1 MIRDTDEQSDED
13 KHRARFGRVLSAGAS
28 VLVELG
34 CTTLPKHRSVPCS
47 ETLQIPSFEVFLEV
61 SSCKYDRL
69 LTYFLASL
77 PSLEDGDGGEGKGAE
92 HSKLLLIMVWSF

>member
-1 MIRDTDEQSDED
+1 M
-13 KHRARFGRVLSAGAS
+13 HH
-28 VLVELG
+28 
-34 CTTLPKHRSVPCS
+34 LPKHRSVPCS

>member
-34 CTTLPKHRSVPCS
+34 CTTSQNIDLFPAQKLSKSHPLKFFWR
-47 ETLQIPSFEVFLEV
+47 FHHV
-61 SSCKYDRL
+61 SMIDY
-69 LTYFLASL
+69 
-77 PSLEDGDGGEGKGAE
+77 
-92 HSKLLLIMVWSF
+92 